1 MPVPVGTIGVRI
13 IMVTQRG
20 ALRPAQVA
28 VRAAVRV
35 GVDVAAV
42 AV

>member
-20 ALRPAQVA
+20 ALRPAQMTM
-28 VRAAVRV
+28 RAAMDV
-35 GVDVAAV
+35 GVDVRSV